1 MKIGDIFRT
10 MFGKNPSDLTV
21 QEIEKL
27 AITKPSYTTY
37 ATTLVSKRGNV
48 FKNRNIDLDKMIDN
62 SLQKPLSAL
71 R

>member
-1 MKIGDIFRT
+1 MKIGDIFRS

-27 AITKPSYTTY
+27 AVNKASYNSY
-37 ATTLVSKRGNV
+37 ATNLVSKRGNV
-48 FKNRNIDLDKMIDN
+48 FKNKNINLDKMIDN

>member
-1 MKIGDIFRT
+1 MKIGDIFRS

-27 AITKPSYTTY
+27 AVNKASYNSY

-48 FKNRNIDLDKMIDN
+48 FKNKNINLDKMIDN

>member
-1 MKIGDIFRT
+1 MKIGDIFRK

-27 AITKPSYTTY
+27 AIHKPAYNSY
-37 ATTLVSKRGNV
+37 ATGLVSKRGNV
-48 FKNRNIDLDKMIDN
+48 FKNQNIDLDKMIDN
-62 SLQKPLSAL
+62 SLQNPLSAL

>member
-10 MFGKNPSDLTV
+10 MFGKNPKDLTV

-27 AITKPSYTTY
+27 AIKKPAYNSY

>member
-10 MFGKNPSDLTV
+10 MFGKNPMDLTV

-27 AITKPSYTTY
+27 AVNKPTYNSY